1 MRIVG
6 ALIVTIVLASQAA
19 LADVKRHASIP
30 ETLHGAWAPSAGG
43 CGADDKSVIEVAAKT
58 YTSAATKCDV
68 DWVSETAGPRGAI
81 YSAHMRCSSQQPAQ
95 QPSVTNLIIRPDT
108 AQQISIGSDF
118 SNLKAYQKCAAK
130 E

>member
-6 ALIVTIVLASQAA
+6 AFIVVIVLASQAA

-30 ETLHGAWAPSAGG
+30 ETLHGAWSPSAGG
-43 CGADDKSVIEVAAKT
+43 CGADDKSVIELAAKA
-58 YTSAATKCDV
+58 YTSTAAKCAV
-68 DWVSETAGPRGAI
+68 DWVAETAGPRGPI
-81 YSAHMRCSSQQPAQ
+81 YSAHLLCASQPAQ
-95 QPSVTNLIIRPDT
+95 QPSATNLIIRPDT

-118 SNLKAYQKCAAK
+118 SKLTAYQKCAAK